1 MHRSAGTERSTPSS
15 STSSAATR
23 AAGARTND
31 PATRTLRCAVI
42 GVGRMGRHH
51 ARKYTRIDGCH
62 LVAVV
67 DASEDRREA
76 AADELGCQALANE
89 SDLLDLGIDCVTI
102 ATPTVHHLQCAKP
115 LLEAGIACLIEK
127 PLATT
132 VEESQQLVAIAERHN
147 AVLMVG
153 HIERFNPV
161 VRAMQ
166 RVEQMDV
173 AASGGIVPRFIEVSR
188 VSPMTF
194 RSVDVSV
201 VMDMMIHDLDVV
213 LMLMGGLEPSEIHA
227 SGIAV
232 LTEHEDIASARLV
245 FDAPQGKCVANIS
258 SSRLAFKTERKTRIT
273 GENAYVSIDYGA
285 KAGTIVKRTANEVQM
300 DAVREALRSGTDLS
314 DLNYHDLV
322 AIEHLEID
330 DRDQLETEVAAFV
343 EAVRS
348 GNAPPIDARAGL
360 AAVRTAQRI
369 IDTIRADWNK

>member
-1 MHRSAGTERSTPSS
+1 MG
-15 STSSAATR
+15 
-23 AAGARTND
+23 
-31 PATRTLRCAVI
+31 I
-42 GVGRMGRHH
+42 G
-51 ARKYTRIDGCH
+51 
-62 LVAVV
+62 
-67 DASEDRREA
+67 RE
-76 AADELGCQALANE
+76 
-89 SDLLDLGIDCVTI
+89 
-102 ATPTVHHLQCAKP
+102 
-115 LLEAGIACLIEK
+115 
-127 PLATT
+127 
-132 VEESQQLVAIAERHN
+132 LVAIAEKHN

-300 DAVREALRSGTDLS
+300 
-314 DLNYHDLV
+314 
-322 AIEHLEID
+322 
-330 DRDQLETEVAAFV
+330 EVV
-343 EAVRS
+343 DKR
-348 GNAPPIDARAGL
+348 
-360 AAVRTAQRI
+360 
-369 IDTIRADWNK
+369 